1 MGLTMK
7 EKRVIT
13 KEVAERY
20 RKVSKKGKGTIRVHE
35 ALRKIWAIMDHIWGK
50 RLAPVLKDVVIR
62 LQRHKEIVLDE
73 ETRKKLLKISA
84 ASIDRLLA
92 PDRKKLTLKGKSH
105 TKPGTLLKHQI
116 PIRTFA
122 DWDGK
127 RSWFVEID
135 LVGHDGGSTSG
146 DYLQKPE
153 SGRNT
158 PLFIDNS
165 YRTNPSVFH

>member
-1 MGLTMK
+1 
-7 EKRVIT
+7 
-13 KEVAERY
+13 
-20 RKVSKKGKGTIRVHE
+20 
-35 ALRKIWAIMDHIWGK
+35 
-50 RLAPVLKDVVIR
+50 
-62 LQRHKEIVLDE
+62 VLDE

-146 DYLQKPE
+146 DYLQTLDVTDVSTGWTETQAVRNKAQVWVFEALREIGGRLPFELLGIDSDNVLTLEVKPE